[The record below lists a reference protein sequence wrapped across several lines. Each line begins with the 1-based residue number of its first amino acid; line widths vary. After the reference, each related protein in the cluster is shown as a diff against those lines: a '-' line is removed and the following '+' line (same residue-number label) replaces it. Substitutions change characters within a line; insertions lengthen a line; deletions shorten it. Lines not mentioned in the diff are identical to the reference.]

1 MSVKV
6 FSVEQIRQG
15 DAFTISNE
23 PIKSIDLMERAAKRC
38 ADWLSGRSTEHT
50 FKIFCGMGNNGGDG
64 TAIARMLQDDFI
76 KVMVYIVHTH
86 DKYSDDGM
94 ENLTRLET
102 HYPEFIQHIFTETDI
117 PALESDDIIVDAIF
131 GSGLSRPITGLGA
144 AIIKLINESKAVIIA
159 IDIPSG
165 LFADHTS
172 TPSKGAIIQADYT
185 LTFQTPKLAFFMPEN
200 DSYVGEWVLLDIK
213 IHPDYL
219 ASTPTNYYLLTKDDV
234 TPLLRH
240 RTRFSHKG
248 IYGHALLIA
257 GSRGKAGAAIL
268 SAHATLRSG
277 AGLVTA
283 HLPEDATIPMQTALP
298 EAMISYDR
306 SREVFSHLPELAPY
320 SAIAIGPG
328 IGLRP
333 ETATALKL
341 LIQESRVPLIFD
353 ADAINIISENKTW
366 LSFIPAGSIFTP
378 HLKEFERLAGAT
390 TDGFERLKQQ
400 KEFSVRYKCYVV
412 LKGAFTSISTPKGI
426 TYFNPTGNPGM
437 ATGGSGDV
445 LTGILLGL
453 LAQHY
458 PPRDTALLG
467 VYLHGAAGDI
477 AAEAGGLNTLIASD
491 IIENLGKAFKALTD

>member
-6 FSVEQIRQG
+6 FSVDQIRQG

-23 PIKSIDLMERAAKRC
+23 PIKSIDLMERAAKKC
-38 ADWLSGRSTEHT
+38 ADWISGRSTEHA

-64 TAIARMLQDDFI
+64 TAIARILQDDFI

-94 ENLTRLET
+94 NNLTKLEA

-117 PALESDDIIVDAIF
+117 PAIDSDDILVDAIF

-144 AIIKLINESKAVIIA
+144 AIINQMNESKAVIIS

-165 LFADHTS
+165 LYADHS
-172 TPSKGAIIQADYT
+172 SILSKGAIVQADYT
-185 LTFQTPKLAFFMPEN
+185 LSFQTPKLAFFLPEN
-200 DSYVGEWVLLDIK
+200 DIYVGEWTLLDIK

-219 ASTPTNYYLLTKDDV
+219 LSTPTHYYLLTKDDIK
-234 TPLLRH
+234 PRLRQ

-248 IYGHALLIA
+248 TYGHALLIA
-257 GSRGKAGAAIL
+257 GSKGKTGAAIL

-277 AGLVTA
+277 AGLVTV
-283 HLPEDATIPMQTALP
+283 HLPEDATTPMQTALP

-306 SREVFSHLPELAPY
+306 SKEAFSHLPDVSPY

-328 IGLRP
+328 LGQRP

-341 LIQESRVPLIFD
+341 LIQESRVPLLFD

-366 LSFIPAGSIFTP
+366 LSFLPPGCIFTP
-378 HLKEFERLAGAT
+378 HLKEFERLTGAT
-390 TDGFERLKQQ
+390 TDGFERLKMQQ
-400 KEFSVRYKCYVV
+400 EFSVRYKCYVI
-412 LKGAFTSISTPKGI
+412 LKGAFTSISTPEGI

-445 LTGILLGL
+445 LTGIILGL
-453 LAQHY
+453 LTQHY
-458 PPRDTALLG
+458 TPLDAALLG
-467 VYLHGAAGDI
+467 VYLHGSAGDI
-477 AAEAGGLNTLIASD
+477 AAGNLGVDTLIASD
-491 IIENLGKAFKALTD
+491 IIENLGNAFKAFTD